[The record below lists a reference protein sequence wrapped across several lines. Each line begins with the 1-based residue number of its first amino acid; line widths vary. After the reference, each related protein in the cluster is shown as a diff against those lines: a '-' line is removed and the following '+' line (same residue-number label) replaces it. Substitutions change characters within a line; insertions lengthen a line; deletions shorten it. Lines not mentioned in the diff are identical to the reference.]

1 LARIYPEYKEE
12 VRKRIVAAAHEIFHE
27 KGYANT
33 KMSDIAVAMGVTKP
47 TIYHYFDTKENL
59 FVAVAEY
66 ERKKLEELIIESFS
80 ERNFVDGAAIFFDTV
95 MEGFLGNVGPESV
108 AITTR
113 DENLKSII
121 VNDREEFLKVVT
133 GFLAIRQKN
142 GEIREDADV
151 RVLACTFNMLF
162 QGILIYALQGM
173 DLDDLRLVWTS
184 TVRNLTI
191 KG

>member
-1 LARIYPEYKEE
+1 MARIYPEYKEE

-59 FVAVAEY
+59 FVAVAEF

-113 DENLKSII
+113 DEKLKSII

-151 RVLACTFNMLF
+151 RVLACTFNVLF
-162 QGILIYALQGM
+162 QGLLIYAMQGM
-173 DLDDLRLVWTS
+173 DLDELRLVWTS
-184 TVRNLTI
+184 TVRNLTV
-191 KG
+191 KE